1 MSNHFGVIEVT
12 TLGLAIWGSFLSTFL
27 GVLKAREFWKER
39 FRIDVGVMLTSSVD
53 PGNTVTIRNLG
64 GKPVIVEYWE
74 LVWRSGWWP
83 RRKESLLD
91 SPGEFARDIQIA
103 PGASQSL
110 EFSGPDYFA
119 WDVRALKGRSI
130 FISLHIAG
138 RKRRVLQK
146 LAG

>member
-1 MSNHFGVIEVT
+1 MTNHSGVTESLTVW
-12 TLGLAIWGSFLSTFL
+12 LAIWGAVLSTFL
-27 GVLKAREFWKER
+27 GVLRAREFWKER
-39 FRIDVGVMLTSSVD
+39 FRIDIGVMLTGSVEL
-53 PGNTVTIRNLG
+53 GNTVTIRNLS

-110 EFSGPDYFA
+110 QFSGPDYFD
-119 WDVRALKGRSI
+119 WGVCALKGRSI
-130 FISLHIAG
+130 FVSLHIAG
-138 RKRRVLQK
+138 RKRRVLRK
-146 LAG
+146 VAG